1 MDLFEFEVCVGVDY
15 FVWGVVEAFV
25 FDGNIYYAHFDPFM
39 TRESLQVLGSNST

>member
-1 MDLFEFEVCVGVDY
+1 MGVNY

-39 TRESLQVLGSNST
+39 AGESLQILGSNST